1 MGMMSE
7 GRTVVD
13 ALAATIGGH
22 GRGMKSLL
30 TFASQGACII
40 SRAEPSRAEPSR
52 AEPSRAEPSRAEPSR
67 AEPSAMSASGAWRRL
82 HLPTSPPESSR
93 RPGVGRS
100 AHQPSG
106 PSGPPS
112 SSARRRARGVRGL
125 VAALL
130 SVPLQAAVTGT
141 ALSLFATLRVLVDV
155 AQSIYNLPADM
166 RAFQVF
172 QRGLKQQITE
182 YYKFKGIPYV
192 HTRDGGIRP
201 GRPIC

>member
-1 MGMMSE
+1 MNLLSKLYSKVTARCMRKESNKSRGRGTAGDAGQLPHRRDAAGPRWAGFSFDDGTRRLSGTPVAE
-7 GRTVVD
+7 GRW
-13 ALAATIGGH
+13 
-22 GRGMKSLL
+22 
-30 TFASQGACII
+30 TF
-40 SRAEPSRAEPSR
+40 
-52 AEPSRAEPSRAEPSR
+52 
-67 AEPSAMSASGAWRRL
+67 
-82 HLPTSPPESSR
+82 
-93 RPGVGRS
+93 
-100 AHQPSG
+100 
-106 PSGPPS
+106 
-112 SSARRRARGVRGL
+112 
-125 VAALL
+125 
-130 SVPLQAAVTGT
+130 TGT